1 MKEQDKKIARLIK
14 QIQCGNQS
22 AFEEFYKL
30 TSPKAYFIALKI
42 TQNEHDAEDILQ
54 ESYIKALEK
63 IAEIDASQNVTSW
76 FLKIVSNKSKDL
88 LKSKNRIVFE
98 SEEETIFEEIPE
110 EKTEFCPEE
119 NLNQEEL
126 RLEVMAAIDELTAE
140 KRACIMMM
148 YFGDMSVKEIAESIE
163 VPETT
168 VKNRLYTARK
178 ELKTKFEKNGNI
190 FYGAALGGVLAWTLN
205 KTSVTAS
212 AAFLASAASAEIV
225 AGATAAY
232 TAGAT
237 ATAATATTAVASTAS
252 TTTATTAASTA
263 AATTA
268 AAATTGAAASTAA
281 ATGAGVAAK
290 IAALSIAQKVV
301 VGTVAAGVI
310 GGSTAGVAT
319 VAKNISL
326 PDDTTTSYIVEEV
339 TTAPSQTKKFLFAWL
354 DNKDGETD
362 KQTESSTQITTEATT
377 LKREPTATFPEE
389 TEREDE
395 EKETEAEETE
405 TEFETESD
413 PESEAE
419 IERGSTIKPTAK
431 ATTTRRDYSLNRTTS
446 KIHTTTKK
454 VTTTKTTTTQKPTT
468 TKVVTTTN
476 KVTTTAVETTANP
489 TTTVPPTTTQAPTTT
504 QPPTTAEPTTQ
515 APATL
520 IIEVTDFDNNVVATI
535 TETVEAG
542 TEITRSYLVSLVS
555 SKGYEAMA
563 GVYGDAIGK
572 VAEVGQTYTFTA
584 EL

>member
-14 QIQCGNQS
+14 QIQRGNQS

-42 TQNEHDAEDILQ
+42 TQNEHDTEDILQ

-63 IAEIDASQNVTSW
+63 INEIDASQNVTSW

-88 LKSKNRIVFE
+88 LKSKKRIVFE

-110 EKTEFCPEE
+110 EKAEFCPEE

-148 YFGDMSVKEIAESIE
+148 YFGEMSVKEIAESIE

-178 ELKTKFEKNGNI
+178 DLKTKFEKNGNI
-190 FYGAALGGVLAWTLN
+190 LYGAALGGVLAWALN

-237 ATAATATTAVASTAS
+237 ATAATATTA
-252 TTTATTAASTA
+252 AASTA
-263 AATTA
+263 ATTTATTA

-319 VAKNISL
+319 VAKNIST
-326 PDDTTTSYIVEEV
+326 PHETTTSYIVEEV
-339 TTAPSQTKKFLFAWL
+339 TTVPSQTKNLLLAWL
-354 DNKDGETD
+354 DNTNDETD
-362 KQTESSTQITTEATT
+362 EQTELSTHATT
-377 LKREPTATFPEE
+377 KPTTIRREPTATFPEE
-389 TEREDE
+389 TEDNEATS
-395 EKETEAEETE
+395 KAQET
-405 TEFETESD
+405 
-413 PESEAE
+413 ESEAE
-419 IERGSTIKPTAK
+419 TEE
-431 ATTTRRDYSLNRTTS
+431 
-446 KIHTTTKK
+446 
-454 VTTTKTTTTQKPTT
+454 KTEQPQK
-468 TKVVTTTN
+468 
-476 KVTTTAVETTANP
+476 
-489 TTTVPPTTTQAPTTT
+489 
-504 QPPTTAEPTTQ
+504 
-515 APATL
+515 
-520 IIEVTDFDNNVVATI
+520 
-535 TETVEAG
+535 
-542 TEITRSYLVSLVS
+542 
-555 SKGYEAMA
+555 
-563 GVYGDAIGK
+563 
-572 VAEVGQTYTFTA
+572 
-584 EL
+584 